1 MRTLLASFLLLAVA
15 PVVALPQAAATPP
28 SAANLVRLHP
38 GPWQLPARSHAALRF
53 EPETGEPA
61 VVAGTPGTS
70 ALQTDQA
77 RARVLA
83 AQNVSRHA
91 DGSLHAELGAA
102 FRSWTVVTIEPDGR
116 LEQDCV
122 SSAAEAR
129 ARVEAS
135 AKPQVHQ

>member
-1 MRTLLASFLLLAVA
+1 MRTLLASFLLLAA
-15 PVVALPQAAATPP
+15 PVIALAQAGVPQP

-38 GPWQLPARSHAALRF
+38 GPWRLPARSHAALRF

-61 VVAGTPGTS
+61 VVVGMPGTG
-70 ALQTDQA
+70 ALHTDQA
-77 RARVLA
+77 RARAIA

-122 SSAAEAR
+122 SSAAEAK

-135 AKPQVHQ
+135 AKQQVHQ